1 LTDTFFE
8 SQMMFVCDQ
17 ISYKILDINRAA
29 VEKLGLNR
37 EKLLNKTLHDLGN
50 PVSLDIDPG
59 ILAAHGVESSSE
71 IWVLTGSRDK
81 IYVQFSSHMIRFR
94 EDPAKVIVAHDI
106 TPVLQQTGK
115 GEHQLSSPVG
125 FHDFPLAEIE
135 WDKKKRV
142 LRWSEKA
149 EQIFGYTQ
157 QEAINDP
164 MIYEKIVHPE
174 DQSFVEEEIMK
185 CVQRRSPISKIM
197 NRNVT
202 RSGKTVHCEW
212 YNSFLYDHEGQV
224 VSTYSLITDVS
235 ERVKVMDEHEKS
247 VRSFQDLFD
256 SISDAIYLVNDE
268 GRILIANEGMKDTFG
283 YAPRKLIGKDQQFL
297 RAPGKFDPGFM
308 FHLRTKEQGREQVK
322 VEGWGKKANGE
333 VFPTEMLINRGSY
346 FGDDVWIFIER
357 DITDRKDAEE
367 ELKKRELLFSELFET
382 SPLGIILLNSHNE
395 VMQVNQGFTHIF
407 DYEDFEIRGLE
418 IDRVIVPESEQDNA
432 RILTNTERVAEIECQ
447 RLSKSGELKDVLI
460 YAVPI
465 KIENRTIAKY
475 GIYVDITDRKHSEKR
490 LLESLKEKEVLL
502 AEIHHRVKNNLAVIT
517 GLLELQSYS
526 TDNEEAQEV
535 LVESQMRVNSIALVH
550 ETLYQNENLSEINIE
565 NYLHKLSH
573 ILDMTIRKESRPVH
587 IHYDLEDITLAVTQ
601 AVPCG
606 LLLNEILTNCYKHAF
621 KGMETGKVWI
631 SFKQKDEYLEFH
643 IRDNGVGLPSGDM
656 LMKSKSL
663 GMKLIKTLSRQLG
676 AETSF
681 YNDDGAVFEFRFKK
695 G

>member
-1 LTDTFFE
+1 MTDTFFE

-676 AETSF
+676 
-681 YNDDGAVFEFRFKK
+681 
-695 G
+695 

>member
-1 LTDTFFE
+1 
-8 SQMMFVCDQ
+8 M
-17 ISYKILDINRAA
+17 
-29 VEKLGLNR
+29 
-37 EKLLNKTLHDLGN
+37 
-50 PVSLDIDPG
+50 
-59 ILAAHGVESSSE
+59 
-71 IWVLTGSRDK
+71 
-81 IYVQFSSHMIRFR
+81 
-94 EDPAKVIVAHDI
+94 
-106 TPVLQQTGK
+106 
-115 GEHQLSSPVG
+115 
-125 FHDFPLAEIE
+125 
-135 WDKKKRV
+135 
-142 LRWSEKA
+142 
-149 EQIFGYTQ
+149 
-157 QEAINDP
+157 
-164 MIYEKIVHPE
+164 
-174 DQSFVEEEIMK
+174 
-185 CVQRRSPISKIM
+185 
-197 NRNVT
+197 
-202 RSGKTVHCEW
+202 
-212 YNSFLYDHEGQV
+212 
-224 VSTYSLITDVS
+224 
-235 ERVKVMDEHEKS
+235 
-247 VRSFQDLFD
+247 
-256 SISDAIYLVNDE
+256 
-268 GRILIANEGMKDTFG
+268 
-283 YAPRKLIGKDQQFL
+283 
-297 RAPGKFDPGFM
+297 
-308 FHLRTKEQGREQVK
+308 
-322 VEGWGKKANGE
+322 
-333 VFPTEMLINRGSY
+333 
-346 FGDDVWIFIER
+346 
-357 DITDRKDAEE
+357 
-367 ELKKRELLFSELFET
+367 
-382 SPLGIILLNSHNE
+382 
-395 VMQVNQGFTHIF
+395 
-407 DYEDFEIRGLE
+407 
-418 IDRVIVPESEQDNA
+418 
-432 RILTNTERVAEIECQ
+432 
-447 RLSKSGELKDVLI
+447 SKSGELKDVLI